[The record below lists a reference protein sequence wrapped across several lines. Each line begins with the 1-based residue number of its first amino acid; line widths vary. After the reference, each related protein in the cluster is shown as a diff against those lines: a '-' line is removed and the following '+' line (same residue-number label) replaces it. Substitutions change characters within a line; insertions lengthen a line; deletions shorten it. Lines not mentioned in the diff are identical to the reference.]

1 MQLVQ
6 LEIGAFNMFFLI
18 VDALAAG
25 HTLRKV
31 TLDVIGSGPR
41 AVSGVLEKLGH
52 DVKIL
57 PVSRIQGK
65 KDILQR
71 ADVLMVSAMTS
82 DIPAARKVLKQW
94 KKYHKNDISIIGGPI
109 ALNDY
114 DALIK
119 AGYAISV
126 KGEGEKTLEELLKLI
141 ENNNS
146 KIVNDTELSRVEGIS
161 FRDSLEKIHIN
172 PQRKLLTTEEYNGY
186 MPSIERITDY
196 PFYFA
201 ARVYVEILRGCS
213 NFYRPTIPLP
223 DGRACDFCDICRRGP
238 LKARLFC
245 HMNIPPGCGY
255 CSVPAVF
262 GAPRSRKVSKIE
274 EEVEGLLNT
283 GVRRIVLSAPGFL
296 DYGRDFL
303 IRDNPLT
310 DPRKPSPNLDKI
322 EELLS
327 TLTEMP
333 KIKSGNASL
342 LIENLKASLLTEEA
356 AKLISKYLPG
366 TTIHLGCETGSDR
379 HAEQIG
385 RPVLPSEVIKAVRL
399 LNKYNL
405 KAAVYFIHGLPGQTI
420 ETAKETVETMNKLYK
435 EGIDKITL
443 YRFQPLPMSAFE
455 NFPHAPP
462 AVKNPASKLIYDT
475 VNEINL
481 KLKKQLKG
489 KKMKVIPTEQYK
501 KSKKYLVAYPL
512 EYGPVVILKGS
523 RKLINKVVNV
533 RITREVT
540 PKLVEGE
547 IIR

>member
-1 MQLVQ
+1 MAGLTDVWCICM
-6 LEIGAFNMFFLI
+6 LFLI

-41 AVSGVLEKLGH
+41 AISGVLERFGE
-52 DVKIL
+52 DTRIL
-57 PVSRIQGK
+57 PYSLVSKK
-65 KDILQR
+65 KDILR
-71 ADVLMVSAMTS
+71 SADILMVSAMTS

-94 KKYHKNDISIIGGPI
+94 RKYNKKGISIIGGPI
-109 ALNDY
+109 SLNDY
-114 DALIK
+114 DALVK
-119 AGYAISV
+119 AGYQISV
-126 KGEGEKTLEELLKLI
+126 KGEGEKTLLELLKII
-141 ENNNS
+141 ESDN
-146 KIVNDTELSRVEGIS
+146 G
-161 FRDSLEKIHIN
+161 SLYDDLAKVRALAFKDIQGKIHIN
-172 PQRKLLTTEEYNGY
+172 PPRELLTTEDYNKF
-186 MPSIERITDY
+186 MPSTERILDY

-223 DGRACDFCDICRRGP
+223 DGRACDFCNVCRTGP

-245 HMNIPPGCGY
+245 HVNIPPGCGY

-262 GAPRSRKVSKIE
+262 GAPRSRRVAIIKK
-274 EEVEGLLNT
+274 EVEELLDN

-303 IRDNPLT
+303 VQGNPLT
-310 DPRKPSPNLDKI
+310 DPREPLPNLEKI

-327 TLTEMP
+327 ELTNLP
-333 KIKSGNASL
+333 KIASGKAVL
-342 LIENLKASLLTEEA
+342 LIENLKAGLLTEDA
-356 AKLISKYLPG
+356 AKIISKYLPG
-366 TTIHLGCETGSDR
+366 TTIHLGCETGSNK

-385 RPVLPSEVIKAVRL
+385 RPVLPKEVIKAVKI

-405 KAAVYFIHGLPGQTI
+405 KAAIYFIHGLPGQTPEI
-420 ETAKETVETMNKLYK
+420 ARKTVETMYKLYE

-462 AVKNPASKLIYDT
+462 AVKDSTSKLIYDA
-475 VNEINL
+475 VNDINL
-481 KLKKQLKG
+481 KLKKKLKG
-489 KKMKVIPTEQYK
+489 ETIKVIPTEIYRK
-501 KSKKYLVAYPL
+501 NKKYLVSYPL

-523 RKLINKVVNV
+523 KNIINKIVTVK
-533 RITREVT
+533 IIREVT
-540 PKLVEGE
+540 PKLVEGKV
-547 IIR
+547 INM